1 MTERHC
7 TVQLEQAFR
16 LHGVR
21 GRLGDPELLRGAP
34 QKRRVADRF
43 CGRQEQQPPRV
54 AGKPRQS
61 PREALL
67 DPGGQ
72 RQRRRQA
79 EAARELGGRQPA
91 RELHERERIPA
102 GLGDDPLKHG
112 LVEPRGED
120 GLQQRPCIPAA
131 ERIDA
136 ELREAGQS
144 AAHVTRRECE
154 RDPLGQQAA
163 SHERE
168 RSGRCAVEP
177 LRVVDQAQE
186 RLLLGS
192 FGEEAESREP
202 DKKRARRLSRAE
214 AERNVERVTLRIGQ
228 TLGESHDRRAELL
241 QRRVVELHLP
251 FDARGPNDA
260 KILARLDRVLE

>member
-1 MTERHC
+1 M
-7 TVQLEQAFR
+7 
-16 LHGVR
+16 
-21 GRLGDPELLRGAP
+21 
-34 QKRRVADRF
+34 
-43 CGRQEQQPPRV
+43 
-54 AGKPRQS
+54 
-61 PREALL
+61 L
-67 DPGGQ
+67 DAGGQ
-72 RQRRRQA
+72 RQRHRQA
-79 EAARELGGRQPA
+79 EAARELGGRKPA
-91 RELHERERIPA
+91 RELDQSEWIPA
-102 GLGDDPLKHG
+102 GLGDDLLEHG

-202 DKKRARRLSRAE
+202 DKKRTRGVARAE
-214 AERNVERVTLRIGQ
+214 AERDVERVTLRIGQ
-228 TLGESHDRRAELL
+228 ALGESR
-241 QRRVVELHLP
+241 
-251 FDARGPNDA
+251 
-260 KILARLDRVLE
+260 